1 MNYFWRVLGIAPTTD
16 LRKIKQAYAQLSR
29 QYHPEEFPEEFRR
42 IQEAY
47 KDAMAWRKRQVELE
61 SQAEQS
67 VSNQVKITPP
77 LNPSQPDLEAI
88 ELAKTEKKSGDTEAY
103 TDIELGE
110 LQGESNKFEGYT
122 DIELKALRGETK
134 KIGTNEA
141 IDIELENGQSE
152 SDKEEQLDSIILS
165 DDENSSEQ
173 SKVSR
178 NQTIFQLGIEDTYER
193 IQAFLNKITPF
204 LEDGVDLSL
213 FRKLLAMAQAE
224 HLLGDLDFNEAFSDL
239 LVIHLRENKIKLED
253 LNSLLILARANK
265 LTPFIQYLEELDF
278 QRKGRGALTKEE
290 SHQLNWK
297 YFRFVCL
304 IFTLLA
310 FSLMLTL
317 RINSSNSS
325 SHKRYQSDPSSSSK
339 TYSYSYNNDM
349 QSSDIQKVIEAA
361 KEVSKTVPKSMSDSV
376 LVTYDEATAT
386 FYIENSATGNKQAIP
401 NAKDVMILDTEEN
414 GERKKAIV
422 MTTDDK
428 IWQLLSDDGQ
438 IRGTVTVTGSDQLT
452 SSSVLTITDG
462 QITVKTAN

>member
-1 MNYFWRVLGIAPTTD
+1 MNYFWRVLGIDPTTD

-67 VSNQVKITPP
+67 ISNQVKITSP

-88 ELAKTEKKSGDTEAY
+88 ELAETEKKSGDTEAY

-134 KIGTNEA
+134 KIDTNEA
-141 IDIELENGQSE
+141 IDITLEKQQSE

-178 NQTIFQLGIEDTYER
+178 NQTIFQLGIEDTYEK
-193 IQAFLNKITPF
+193 IQAFLNKIMPF
-204 LEDGVDLSL
+204 LEGGVDLSL

-278 QRKGRGALTKEE
+278 QRKGRGALMKEE

-361 KEVSKTVPKSMSDSV
+361 KEVSKTVPKSISDSV

-438 IRGTVTVTGSDQLT
+438 IRGTVTGSDQLT